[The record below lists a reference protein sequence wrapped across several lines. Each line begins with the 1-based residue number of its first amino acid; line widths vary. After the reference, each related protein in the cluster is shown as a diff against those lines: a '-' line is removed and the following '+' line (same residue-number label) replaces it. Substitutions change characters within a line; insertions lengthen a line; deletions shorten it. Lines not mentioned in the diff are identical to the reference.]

1 MKTIIPTILRAIA
14 LVIIFT
20 LLFILSSR
28 LTTPPELTQT
38 LTKEQVRQSTNMLPL
53 ASLIMTLML
62 VYLAL
67 RSRWHGWRL
76 AGALFVICYGL
87 YTLLGWIEL
96 LAFPAV
102 SRNMPNGMMSG
113 LLIAGFILTIPFSF
127 LAVWILGKTGKY
139 PAENEINDRLRFSP
153 SEWIWR
159 LAAGAVL
166 YEIVYFT
173 FGYFVAWR
181 TPGLPEFYGGTDP
194 GTFFGQLA
202 NVMRDTPWLFALQIF
217 RGLIWTGIGCI
228 IVRMHKG
235 GAWETILATGLTF
248 TVIMNASLLFPDPFM
263 PSFVAHAHGIELVSS
278 NFLYGIILAMF
289 MFWKSTKQ
297 IKPTR
302 QAPDTN

>member
-1 MKTIIPTILRAIA
+1 MKKTLFTIFRLIA
-14 LVIIFT
+14 LVILYLALFT
-20 LLFILSSR
+20 FASQ
-28 LTTPPELTQT
+28 LTTPPDLVQHMTPD
-38 LTKEQVRQSTNMLPL
+38 QVKQSTATLPVV
-53 ASLIMTLML
+53 SLIMSLML
-62 VYLAL
+62 SYLAI
-67 RSRWHGWRL
+67 RSRWHGWKL
-76 AGALFVICYGL
+76 VGALFVISYGL
-87 YTLLGWIEL
+87 YTFLGWIEL

-102 SRNMPNGMMSG
+102 SRYMPNGMLSG
-113 LLIAGFILTIPFSF
+113 LLMAGLILTIPFSF

-139 PAENEINDRLRFSP
+139 PSENEINDRLIFSR

-173 FGYFVAWR
+173 FGYFIAWR

-202 NVMRDTPWLFALQIF
+202 NVMRDTPWLFVLQIF

-235 GAWETILATGLTF
+235 RAWETILATGLTF

-263 PSFVAHAHGIELVSS
+263 PALVAHAHSIELVSS
-278 NFLYGIILAMF
+278 NFIYGILLAMF
-289 MFWKSTKQ
+289 MFWNPAKQ
-297 IKPTR
+297 IKSTR
-302 QAPDTN
+302 QAPDAN